1 MSIYKTLFLS
11 SLLLMG
17 FTVNVQAE
25 RVSSNSNYDTLSQV
39 FSTDSSNAD
48 TVPHRGSGR

>member
-17 FTVNVQAE
+17 FAVNVQAQ
-25 RVSSNSNYDTLSQV
+25 RVSSTSNYDTLSQV